1 MGDSSRPSYS
11 APTVGLCADGL
22 SSRDILKG
30 DSRDEV
36 LRIIRDYVV
45 ELSCRGS
52 KGQGELIVESVVDK
66 SFWILHFETVLSQLY
81 FLLGLKYFPPKRSR
95 KKVRGECRR

>member
-1 MGDSSRPSYS
+1 MMGDSSRPSYS

-52 KGQGELIVESVVDK
+52 KGQGEMIVESVVDFFLDFTFRN
-66 SFWILHFETVLSQLY
+66 SIVPTLLPPGTQVLSPQ
-81 FLLGLKYFPPKRSR
+81 
-95 KKVRGECRR
+95 KVKEESSWRVP